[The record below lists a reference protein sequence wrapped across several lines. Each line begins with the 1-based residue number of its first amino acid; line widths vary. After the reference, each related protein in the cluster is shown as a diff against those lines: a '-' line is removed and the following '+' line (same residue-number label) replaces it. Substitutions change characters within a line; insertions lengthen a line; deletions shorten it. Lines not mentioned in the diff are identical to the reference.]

1 MSYLSAI
8 SKMTEWSR
16 FIFIQHHSNP
26 NLCLNHWC
34 QRQWSW
40 PVLWR
45 PTGPSNTKRDVFF
58 LTGNWNAKVGHE
70 EIPWVIGK
78 FVLEVQNEAGKKVT
92 ALSREHTGHS
102 KHPFRIIQEMIL
114 HMDITKGQYQNK
126 TDYILCSC
134 RWKSSIQSAK
144 GKPRTDCGSDHQ
156 LLIAKFRLKLEKY
169 EKPLGHS
176 GTT

>member
-1 MSYLSAI
+1 MPQPATLKKLKLEQFYGDLQDLLELI
-8 SKMTEWSR
+8 PQKY
-16 FIFIQHHSNP
+16 
-26 NLCLNHWC
+26 
-34 QRQWSW
+34 
-40 PVLWR
+40 VLF
-45 PTGPSNTKRDVFF
+45 TIGD
-58 LTGNWNAKVGHE
+58 WNANIGSQETPGVT
-70 EIPWVIGK
+70 GK
-78 FVLEVQNEAGKKVT
+78 FGLGVQNEAGKRLT

-102 KHPFRIIQEMIL
+102 KHPFRIIQEIIL

-144 GKPRTDCGSDHQ
+144 RKPRTDCGSDLQ